1 MTLEYKVKDKG
12 EEKKEVR
19 VQFDPPLA
27 GYEEV
32 KPRLLAMTADAQES
46 LGMVCLLR
54 IDHSHLISS
63 QLLLSLRQ
71 NPRK

>member
-1 MTLEYKVKDKG
+1 MSLEYKVKDKG

-46 LGMVCLLR
+46 LGMVRVLFATLF
-54 IDHSHLISS
+54 SS
-63 QLLLSLRQ
+63 
-71 NPRK
+71 